1 MEHARTHPL
10 SQELRDRERERG
22 LPVHILEIL
31 QPRRMRSAAPKGERS
46 FDPFSFLSFPPDRLV
61 LSSYS
66 SSTFPPRDYTRN
78 TTVIYPAGS
87 RRVIYR
93 DLIAFN
99 PTGAIVNRE
108 AWSRHGHACCRYVR
122 NYVCTSSV
130 CRRGEENRRKRVF
143 SRANSRTEEEILP
156 NPGMLCNLKKSSGSL
171 LQRYVATCC
180 DM

>member
-78 TTVIYPAGS
+78 TTVIYLAGS

-122 NYVCTSSV
+122 NYVLRVST
-130 CRRGEENRRKRVF
+130 RRGKSEEKSVF
-143 SRANSRTEEEILP
+143 VRQQSNGGGDPS
-156 NPGMLCNLKKSSGSL
+156 KSWH
-171 LQRYVATCC
+171 VV
-180 DM
+180 